1 MSAFRSVVL
10 LPFTAG
16 RVIGR
21 RGTKSQHDGSLSAVV
36 ILTVSFALTSA
47 NIVVTVYEPTEP
59 KGSFDMT
66 YILLVSLQSL
76 GLISCICLPILL
88 KTNIIIS
95 EKQEV
100 KPAIKIRLFFLCI
113 FAFGGLFHI
122 STHLACNI
130 SGFMISYDQ
139 FFKSEIII
147 NILSILYYPVQ
158 TVVVVVLVQY
168 KLKPSVLVHYLLIF
182 QIGTYISFWNYY
194 LLQGLRG
201 PSKKGVIN
209 HEVCGNNTDL
219 IELFDST
226 EPFLAPIVIAFT
238 LMVVL
243 LLASTWP
250 ETTLLQAFPIS
261 QLPVD
266 ITEETELIAER
277 SPENMPTGY
286 RSVSKKSSFAFLCGI
301 FINIPLLIVTCLYD
315 AHSSDHVKLAFYV
328 IALTSKI
335 VLFVA
340 ISRGYFLIPKDC
352 KVLLSRVKII
362 TLANCLLIFGLW
374 GMVFF
379 ESLNFI
385 SVYGEGW
392 TNVKLVFLLQNIL
405 ASSTALQLTIFL
417 LQMKHYEKRRRPLTW
432 SSIEMNCMF
441 LVGFLLVY
449 WIIDTFIASHDL
461 ISTTGTAYENSVL
474 SVMGRIVFPFV
485 LFFRFQC
492 ILQLYEIYKIFGT

>member
-21 RGTKSQHDGSLSAVV
+21 RGTKFEHDGSLSAVV
-36 ILTVSFALTSA
+36 ILTVIFALTSA

-76 GLISCICLPILL
+76 GLLSCFCLPILL
-88 KTNIIIS
+88 KTNILIS
-95 EKQEV
+95 ETQEV

-130 SGFMISYDQ
+130 SEFMISYNQ
-139 FFKSEIII
+139 FFKSEIIC

-168 KLKPSVLVHYLLIF
+168 KLKPSVLVHYMLIF
-182 QIGTYISFWNYY
+182 QIGTYISFWSYY
-194 LLQGLRG
+194 LLQGLRS
-201 PSKKGVIN
+201 PTKEGVIN

-250 ETTLLQAFPIS
+250 ETTLLQAFPIGELS
-261 QLPVD
+261 ID
-266 ITEETELIAER
+266 NNEESELIVER
-277 SPENMPTGY
+277 SPENMLTGY
-286 RSVSKKSSFAFLCGI
+286 RAVSKKSSFAFLCGI
-301 FINIPLLIVTCLYD
+301 FINMPLLIFTCLYD
-315 AHSSDHVKLAFYV
+315 EHSSHDVKLAFYV
-328 IALTSKI
+328 IALISKI
-335 VLFVA
+335 ILFAA
-340 ISRGYFLIPKDC
+340 ISRGYLLIPKDC

-385 SVYGEGW
+385 SVYDEYP
-392 TNVKLVFLLQNIL
+392 TDVKLTYLLQNIL
-405 ASSTALQLTIFL
+405 ASFTALQLTIFL
-417 LQMKHYEKRRRPLTW
+417 LQMKHYEKRRRHLTW
-432 SSIEMNCMF
+432 SSIEINCIF

-461 ISTTGTAYENSVL
+461 TSTTGTAYEKSVL

-492 ILQLYEIYKIFGT
+492 ILQLYEISKIFGT